1 MQDQEDS
8 KRGPVAEEMVNRSD
22 QEKQARLHSSFKT
35 RREFLKATGLI
46 TASVAAVALPGSEAR
61 AQQPTK
67 SGASETSTPTGPAKV
82 ISDSNFEQWKSR
94 TVAELAT
101 VDNGT
106 ILAEKAERHSIY
118 SLALMA
124 ITAHYW
130 NGNKYGRAM
139 QYPLNEP
146 VPPAN
151 PGKLGDD
158 YVGHNI
164 AALIVDGD
172 GLIIDFDFN
181 HNELFNSSVEHA
193 ESRLLR
199 RVFSLSQIQDSWN
212 TGRPPLTDR
221 QHYST
226 LLRNVSVYTTLE
238 SCAQCSGIMALA
250 TLEKVIFLQTDPGQ
264 YSIGNIMRNMTVKT
278 GLQAPEPIPASA
290 FGFSRFD
297 ELNRAY
303 QSFRERPKTKQYA
316 MVLDRDGK
324 ETRDSYTTSITS
336 FLCTKSARDIFKRA
350 ADDLRTFQVK
360 YPAWKPDAAVTS
372 SLMNKDVL
380 AEAQNFVEYACL
392 EARRGTPHRA

>member
-1 MQDQEDS
+1 MQHHEDG
-8 KRGPVAEEMVNRSD
+8 KRGPLAAEMINQSD
-22 QEKQARLHSSFKT
+22 QEGDARLRSSFQT
-35 RREFLKATGLI
+35 RREFLRATGLI
-46 TASVAAVALPGSEAR
+46 TASVAASLPASEAR
-61 AQQPTK
+61 AQQATI
-67 SGASETSTPTGPAKV
+67 TPTPPKV
-82 ISDSNFEQWKSR
+82 TSDSNFDQWKSR

-101 VDNGT
+101 IDTGT
-106 ILAEKAERHSIY
+106 IRAEQTERHSIY

-146 VPPAN
+146 IPAAN

-158 YVGHNI
+158 YLGHNI

-181 HNELFNSSVEHA
+181 HNEIFNSSVEHA

-212 TGRPPLTDR
+212 TRPR
-221 QHYST
+221 EMRGWHYST
-226 LLRNVSVYTTLE
+226 LLSNVSVYTTLE

-250 TLEKVIFLQTDPGQ
+250 KLGTVIFLQIDPGQ

-278 GLQAPEPIPASA
+278 GLEAPEPIPASA
-290 FGFSRFD
+290 FGFSYSN
-297 ELNRAY
+297 ELNGAY
-303 QSFRERPKTKQYA
+303 QSFRERPKTKQHA

-324 ETRDSYTTSITS
+324 ETSDSYTKSITS
-336 FLCTKSARDIFKRA
+336 FLCTKSARDIFKRG
-350 ADDLRTFQVK
+350 ADDLRAFQVK
-360 YPAWKPDAAVTS
+360 YPTWKPDGGTANLLTNS
-372 SLMNKDVL
+372 EVL
-380 AEAQNFVEYACL
+380 GEAQRFVEYACV

>member
-1 MQDQEDS
+1 
-8 KRGPVAEEMVNRSD
+8 
-22 QEKQARLHSSFKT
+22 
-35 RREFLKATGLI
+35 
-46 TASVAAVALPGSEAR
+46 
-61 AQQPTK
+61 
-67 SGASETSTPTGPAKV
+67 
-82 ISDSNFEQWKSR
+82 
-94 TVAELAT
+94 
-101 VDNGT
+101 
-106 ILAEKAERHSIY
+106 
-118 SLALMA
+118 MA

-130 NGNKYGRAM
+130 NGNKYGRAV

-146 VPPAN
+146 VPAAN

-158 YVGHNI
+158 YIGHNI

-181 HNELFNSSVEHA
+181 HNEIFNSSVEHA

-212 TGRPPLTDR
+212 TGQRPMRDR
-221 QHYST
+221 HYST

-250 TLEKVIFLQTDPGQ
+250 NLGTVIFLQTDPGQ

-278 GLQAPEPIPASA
+278 GLEAPEPIPASA
-290 FGFSRFD
+290 FGFSYFN
-297 ELNRAY
+297 ELDSAY
-303 QSFRERPKTKQYA
+303 QSFRARPKAKQYA

-324 ETRDSYTTSITS
+324 ETPASYTTSITS

-350 ADDLRTFQVK
+350 ADDLRAFQVK
-360 YPAWKPDAAVTS
+360 YPTWKPDLGTANLLT
-372 SLMNKDVL
+372 NNEVL
-380 AEAQNFVEYACL
+380 GEAQRFVEYACV

>member
-1 MQDQEDS
+1 MQHHEDG
-8 KRGPVAEEMVNRSD
+8 KRDPLAAEMINGSD
-22 QEKQARLHSSFKT
+22 QKGHARLRSSFQT
-35 RREFLKATGLI
+35 RREFLRATGLI
-46 TASVAAVALPGSEAR
+46 TASVAAVSLPASEAR
-61 AQQPTK
+61 AQQAT
-67 SGASETSTPTGPAKV
+67 TTPTGPSKV
-82 ISDSNFEQWKSR
+82 TSDSNFDHWKSR
-94 TVAELAT
+94 TVADLAT
-101 VDNGT
+101 VDTGT
-106 ILAEKAERHSIY
+106 IIAEKTERHSIY

-130 NGNKYGRAM
+130 NGNKYGRAV

-146 VPPAN
+146 VPAAN
-151 PGKLGDD
+151 PGTLGDD
-158 YVGHNI
+158 YIGHNI

-181 HNELFNSSVEHA
+181 HNEIFNSSVEHA

-212 TGRPPLTDR
+212 TGQRPMRDR
-221 QHYST
+221 HYST

-250 TLEKVIFLQTDPGQ
+250 NLGTVIFLQTDPGQ

-278 GLQAPEPIPASA
+278 GLEAPEPIPASA
-290 FGFSRFD
+290 FGFSYFN
-297 ELNRAY
+297 ELDSAY

-324 ETRDSYTTSITS
+324 ETLASYTTSITS
-336 FLCTKSARDIFKRA
+336 FLCTKSARAIFKRA
-350 ADDLRTFQVK
+350 ADDLRAFQVK
-360 YPAWKPDAAVTS
+360 YPTWKPDLGTANLLT
-372 SLMNKDVL
+372 NNEVL
-380 AEAQNFVEYACL
+380 GEAQRFVEYACV